1 MYQFKITLKYV
12 KPHKLAYEH
21 WESIREPAN
30 LVRSPKHRSPH
41 LVPHWKRNLIVL
53 CGAQFLTLTGFSAYM
68 PFMPYYVQELG
79 VESNALA
86 VAWLAAYN
94 TGGAIAMMVSAPIWG
109 SLADRV
115 GRKPMVVRATL
126 AGAVFALGLSLT
138 QTPLQLVVVRILQ
151 GIFCGTVSAAITLV
165 ATETP
170 DEYLGRG
177 LGAMQAA
184 QYVAFALGPMVGG
197 VAADGLG
204 YRAVFLISG
213 VMMLVAAVA
222 IAALARE
229 GSLSLARRRHG
240 LPRLRLGRQA
250 LAALT
255 TRSTLA
261 LLMIKAGGGFA
272 VAVLSPVLSLYIQA
286 LSPGNPRLA
295 TLAGAVVAASSVTSS
310 VAALVIGHLG
320 DRFGQK
326 AVLQICAVGA
336 ALIYVPQAL
345 VASASQLLLL
355 RAMLGVFM
363 GGMLPMVNAL
373 LAQRTAPSRR
383 GVVFGLGTSARSA
396 GRAAGPP
403 VGAAA
408 ANAWGMPSAFLVAS
422 GVFVLLSVIVAT
434 LVPAHPAQDAAEVRR
449 ARHTPRMPRVTTTKG
464 RNKLPCD

>member
-1 MYQFKITLKYV
+1 M
-12 KPHKLAYEH
+12 
-21 WESIREPAN
+21 
-30 LVRSPKHRSPH
+30 
-41 LVPHWKRNLIVL
+41 PHWKRNLIVL

-68 PFMPYYVQELG
+68 PFIPYYVQELG
-79 VESNALA
+79 VESNALV

-184 QYVAFALGPMVGG
+184 QYVAFALGPLVGG

-222 IAALARE
+222 IAGLARE

-240 LPRLRLGRQA
+240 LPRLRLGREAQHPGSA
-250 LAALT
+250 HDQGRGRVRRGCAEPGSVVVYPSLEPGQPPAGHVG
-255 TRSTLA
+255 RSGGCRLVGHFV
-261 LLMIKAGGGFA
+261 GGG
-272 VAVLSPVLSLYIQA
+272 S
-286 LSPGNPRLA
+286 
-295 TLAGAVVAASSVTSS
+295 
-310 VAALVIGHLG
+310 GH
-320 DRFGQK
+320 R
-326 AVLQICAVGA
+326 
-336 ALIYVPQAL
+336 
-345 VASASQLLLL
+345 
-355 RAMLGVFM
+355 
-363 GGMLPMVNAL
+363 
-373 LAQRTAPSRR
+373 PS
-383 GVVFGLGTSARSA
+383 G
-396 GRAAGPP
+396 
-403 VGAAA
+403 
-408 ANAWGMPSAFLVAS
+408 
-422 GVFVLLSVIVAT
+422 
-434 LVPAHPAQDAAEVRR
+434 
-449 ARHTPRMPRVTTTKG
+449 
-464 RNKLPCD
+464 